1 MSENNHKPMFNFFL
15 RIIELRWAVLIASL
29 VILAFFA
36 TQVGSLQKNTQ
47 TEAFIN
53 QDAPSLVYREKV
65 EEIFNLKDPI
75 IVAIVNETDQGIYNK
90 ESLNLVKWFSH
101 ELKQVENIDPDV
113 ITSLSTESNI
123 EGTEDGMVIDK
134 FVENDFSDEH
144 IQWVKKSVDDFPLYQ
159 GTLVSKD
166 GRATV
171 IIAELL
177 DQAKADRT
185 YLRVMDLVERAP
197 KTENDQ
203 IYVAGEGALTGYISL
218 YIDMDAEKLN
228 PIAAV
233 IIMIVLLI
241 AFFRGSAIVIPK
253 LVVLGTVLVTL
264 GAMAATGVEFFVITN
279 GLIVCMIGIAVADGI
294 HVFSEY
300 YETLAKNPEWSK
312 EKIIA
317 TAMNNMFR
325 PITLTTL
332 TTSAGFCTLYFTSD
346 MPPLQFFGVFGA
358 VAVVAAWAFTIFVLP
373 CLLQFIKLKPS
384 RAIQAQHTQ
393 NKAPWFAILMSRLSI
408 SNPKVTATIT
418 IALIIIGIYGA
429 GKVIVNEQVVG
440 NFRSDEPV
448 YISDKKIN
456 QYMNGAY
463 YIDVVVETDNENGIY
478 EYATLQKIEELQTF
492 LNGVTDIHG
501 VTSINDYIKQMN
513 KAANEGDSSY
523 YRIPQDE
530 NLTAQLFFV
539 YSASGDPTD
548 FDNIIDS
555 QRQTT
560 LVRAYLKTDSYLV
573 IKEAIPKIEQYL
585 EANFTTDEITA
596 NISGIVNVSYHWVKG
611 ISDSH
616 IASVLIAFMAVF
628 IISAI
633 LFRSVLAGLMVSV
646 PVGLAILVIYAI
658 MGLQNI
664 WLGVGTSMFA
674 SIAIGLSVDFAIHML
689 SKIKEA
695 FSTDSEEPLENR
707 MVEVF
712 QSTGRA
718 LWFNFLAI
726 GFGFSVLMFSQTPPL
741 QNFGMLVSLSV
752 AIAFLASVILL
763 PLLSITF
770 KPKFLFQK

>member
-1 MSENNHKPMFNFFL
+1 MSENNNKSMYPFFL
-15 RIIELRWAVLIASL
+15 RVIQLRWVVLL
-29 VILAFFA
+29 VTLAILGFFA
-36 TQVGSLQKNTQ
+36 TQLGSLQKNTQ

-65 EEIFNLKDPI
+65 EEIFDLKDPI
-75 IVAIVNETDQGIYNK
+75 IVAIVNETDEGIYNK
-90 ESLNLVKWFSH
+90 DSLNLVKWFSH

-113 ITSLSTESNI
+113 ITSLATESNI
-123 EGTEDGMVIDK
+123 AGTEEGMTIEK
-134 FVENDFSDEH
+134 FIENDFSDEH
-144 IQWVKKSVDDFPLYQ
+144 IQWVKTSIDDFPLYQ
-159 GTLVSKD
+159 GTLVSKN
-166 GRATV
+166 GHATV

-185 YLRVMDLVERAP
+185 YLRVMELVKRAP
-197 KTENDQ
+197 KTDNDK
-203 IYVAGEGALTGYISL
+203 IYVAGEGALTGFISL

-253 LVVLGTVLVTL
+253 LVVLGTVIITL

-279 GLIVCMIGIAVADGI
+279 GLIVCMIGIAVADAI

-300 YETLAKNPEWSK
+300 YETLAKNPDWDK

-317 TAMNNMFR
+317 TAMSKMFR

-373 CLLQFIKLKPS
+373 CLLKCIKLKPS

-393 NKAPWFAILMSRLSI
+393 NKAPWFAVLMSRISI
-408 SNPKVTATIT
+408 ANPKLTSAIT
-418 IALIIIGIYGA
+418 IVLIVFGIYGA
-429 GKVIVNEQVVG
+429 SKVIVNEQVVG
-440 NFRSDEPV
+440 NFRSDEAV

-463 YIDVVVETDNENGIY
+463 YIDVVVETKNENGIY
-478 EYATLQKIEELQTF
+478 EHATLQKIEELQTF
-492 LNGVTDIHG
+492 LGSVPNIHG

-513 KAANEGDSSY
+513 KAANEGDNSA
-523 YRIPQDE
+523 YRTPEDE

-555 QRQTT
+555 PRQTT

-573 IKEAIPKIEQYL
+573 IKEAIPAIEQYL
-585 EANFTTDEITA
+585 QENFTTDDVTA

-611 ISDSH
+611 IADSH

-628 IISAI
+628 IISAV
-633 LFRSVLAGLMVSV
+633 LFRSLLAGIMVSI
-646 PVGLAILVIYAI
+646 PVGLAILVIYAV
-658 MGLQNI
+658 MGMQNI

-695 FSTDSEEPLENR
+695 FYNDSDEPLETR
-707 MVEVF
+707 MIDVF

-752 AIAFLASVILL
+752 AIAFLASVTLL
-763 PLLSITF
+763 PLLAVTL
-770 KPKFLFQK
+770 KPKFLFKK